1 MGKRRLSCPW
11 VLSHD
16 CYFYREES
24 MLEISQV
31 NRSLDRKT
39 TILWLELID
48 IFIIVTTASVLNLL
62 FGQTGLKT
70 YLVYLPSIALAI
82 TMIVTKRGKPDN
94 FLLHYLRYQLKP
106 KHLTCFEQGPEI
118 YIYSRA
124 VFKNRGLL

>member
-1 MGKRRLSCPW
+1 
-11 VLSHD
+11 
-16 CYFYREES
+16 
-24 MLEISQV
+24 MLDISQV

-70 YLVYLPSIALAI
+70 YLVYLPSVALAL
-82 TMIVTKRGKPDN
+82 TMILTKRGKPDG
-94 FLLHYLRYQLKP
+94 FLLHYLRYHLRP
-106 KHLTCFEQGPEI
+106 KHLSCFEQGPEI

-124 VFKNRGLL
+124 VYKKRGLL

>member
-1 MGKRRLSCPW
+1 M
-11 VLSHD
+11 V
-16 CYFYREES
+16 
-24 MLEISQV
+24 LEISNV

-48 IFIIVTTASVLNLL
+48 IFIIVTSASVLNLI

-70 YLVYLPSIALAI
+70 YLVYLPTLSLAI
-82 TMIVTKRGKPDN
+82 TMILAKRGKPDN

-106 KHLTCFEQGPEI
+106 KNLTCFEKGPEL

-124 VFKNRGLL
+124 VYKKRGFL